1 MRRALAFLVA
11 AALLMLAAVWFADR
25 PGSVSIVW
33 QGHRVDMSVGM
44 LLAAILAVAVG
55 AVALHGL
62 WRLVVHG
69 PRRLARWR
77 HERRRRSG
85 YVALTQGMV
94 AVAAGD
100 PREARRHARR
110 ADVLLDEPPLTM
122 LLAAQAAQL
131 VGDESEAKRQFRKML
146 ERPETEF
153 LGLRGLITQALKTG
167 AHDEALRLA
176 RRARTLRPQTAWV
189 QTTLFEL
196 ESRSGDWR
204 AAQET
209 LRQASRLAALPP
221 ATARRHEA
229 AVALERVRQAAAEQ
243 RGADA
248 LAEAEHAWKA
258 DPDHPAVA
266 AALAER
272 YIVAGKSRAAAR
284 ILEQAWS
291 RQPQVDLVDLYLR
304 AKGAQAP
311 LQRVKAIEH
320 LAGLAP
326 RHVDSSLALA
336 RANLEAKLWGEARR
350 HVQRAIE
357 LAGGTATVRMARLM
371 ARIEDEEKGDQL
383 AARVWLGRAAEAPAD
398 PAWTCGAC
406 GAVHARWQAICGHCG
421 AFDRIEWSAGHR
433 VATPPP
439 VIESPNS
446 TPPGVPAVIP
456 PVTSDPPRA
465 S

>member
-1 MRRALAFLVA
+1 MRRVIAFLVV

-33 QGHRVDMSVGM
+33 HGHRIDMSVGM
-44 LLAAILAVAVG
+44 LFAAMLVVAVG
-55 AVALHGL
+55 AVALNGL
-62 WRLVVHG
+62 WRLLVRG

-85 YVALTQGMV
+85 YTALTQGMV

-100 PREARRHARR
+100 PLEARRHARR

-131 VGDESEAKRQFRKML
+131 VGDEAEAKRQFRKML
-146 ERPETEF
+146 EKPDTEF
-153 LGLRGLITQALKTG
+153 LGLRGLITQALKAG
-167 AHDEALRLA
+167 AHDEAMQLA

-196 ESRSGDWR
+196 ETRSGDWR

-209 LRQASRLAALPP
+209 LRQASRMAALPP
-221 ATARRHEA
+221 ALARRHEA
-229 AVALERVRQAAAEQ
+229 AVALERSRQAAAEQ
-243 RGADA
+243 RDDEA
-248 LAEAEHAWKA
+248 LAQAEHAWKA
-258 DPDHPAVA
+258 EPDHPAVA
-266 AALAER
+266 AWLAER
-272 YIVAGKSRAAAR
+272 YLAAGKARAALR
-284 ILEQAWS
+284 IIEQAWG
-291 RQPQVDLVDLYLR
+291 RRPHVDLVDPYLR
-304 AKGAQAP
+304 AKGATSP

-320 LAGLAP
+320 LAGLAA
-326 RHVDSSLALA
+326 RHVDSPLALA
-336 RANLEAKLWGEARR
+336 RVNLEAKLWGEARR

-357 LAGGTATVRMARLM
+357 LAGGAPTAQMARLM

-383 AARVWLGRAAEAPAD
+383 AARDWLARAADAVAD

-406 GAVHARWQAICGHCG
+406 GAVHARWQANCGHCG

-433 VATPPP
+433 IATPAPMIEPP
-439 VIESPNS
+439 LS
-446 TPPGVPAVIP
+446 TRSNVPAVIP
-456 PVTSDPPRA
+456 PVTSDPPRTT
-465 S
+465 